1 MKFNVGTCRKLH
13 YQVDHEG
20 ESPYHCA
27 ECGKGF
33 ASKSGMYGHRQLHT
47 GSGVSRC
54 QYCGKEFTVWF
65 SIFQRYIMLI
75 NS

>member
-65 SIFQRYIMLI
+65 NIFQQYIMF
-75 NS
+75 